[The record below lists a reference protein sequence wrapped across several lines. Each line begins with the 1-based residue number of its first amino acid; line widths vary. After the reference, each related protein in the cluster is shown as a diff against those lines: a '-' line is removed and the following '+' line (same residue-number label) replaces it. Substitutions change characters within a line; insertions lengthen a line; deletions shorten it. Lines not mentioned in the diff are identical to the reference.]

1 MTSSLYALVATLIL
15 ALVQVF
21 LHAGFRNQEVGLD
34 YNAGPRD
41 EPAPA
46 PPRPV
51 TARLQRAKENLY
63 ESLPLFI
70 GAVLTAH
77 VANRET
83 TLTAIGAW
91 SFFVLRVIYVP
102 LYANGV
108 PKVRTLVWGL
118 SLLALL
124 LVLAPLLLPR

>member
-1 MTSSLYALVATLIL
+1 MTSSLYALAWTLIL
-15 ALVQVF
+15 AVVQI
-21 LHAGFRNQEVGLD
+21 LLPAGFRNQETGVE

-41 EPAPA
+41 DPAPA

-51 TARLQRAKENLY
+51 TLRLQRAEKNLY

-70 GAVLTAH
+70 AAVLAAH
-77 VANRET
+77 VSGRESG
-83 TLTAIGAW
+83 LTAIGAW
-91 SFFVLRVIYVP
+91 SFLGLRIVYVP

-108 PKVRTLVWGL
+108 PYVRSVVWAL

-124 LVLAPLLLPR
+124 LVIAPLLLPR